1 LNLRPDFFYT
11 DGNQGC
17 LRESCEFCL
26 RRGRGKLKNRTE
38 GVHLTMKS
46 IKYTGFRRTISEY
59 TKLASRMPV
68 IHETTQIRIKG
79 LKSFCKKN
87 GVTLTPV
94 IMKVLASVQ
103 KENPIINSFIARN
116 IFLRKKIYFPDEVDM
131 AVAIE
136 MHEFDC
142 HFSTFAVFRHIN
154 RKSIFDIRN
163 EINNIRDLPY
173 NKMPLSW
180 LTSILDRCPDF
191 VKSMGLKMVS
201 QVPVL
206 RKYIFGTMGFS
217 SLGKYGL
224 KNFDTL
230 FNLTFGYGIGGIE
243 DKVVIENGTPEV
255 VPVLNITQT
264 SDHCIVDG
272 AEAARILSEIKRI
285 FESGEYTAICGMESE
300 KALGKSG
307 DANRLKN

>member
-1 LNLRPDFFYT
+1 
-11 DGNQGC
+11 
-17 LRESCEFCL
+17 
-26 RRGRGKLKNRTE
+26 
-38 GVHLTMKS
+38 MKR

-68 IHETTQIRIKG
+68 IHETTEIRIKG
-79 LKSFCKKN
+79 LRSFCKES

-103 KENPIINSFIARN
+103 KKNPIINSFIARN
-116 IFLRKKIYFPDEVDM
+116 MLLRKKIYFPDEVDM

-136 MHEFDC
+136 MHEFNC
-142 HFSTFAVFRHIN
+142 HFSTFVVIRDIN
-154 RKSIFDIRN
+154 RKSILDISD
-163 EINNIRDLPY
+163 EINKIRRLSY
-173 NKMPLSW
+173 SEMPLSW
-180 LTSILDRCPDF
+180 LTSILDKLSDF
-191 VKSMGLKMVS
+191 LKSMGLKILS
-201 QVPVL
+201 QVPAL

-243 DKVVIENGTPEV
+243 DKVVLENGFTKE
-255 VPVLNITQT
+255 VPVLNLTQT

-272 AEAARILSEIKRI
+272 AEAARILGEIKRV
-285 FESGEYTAICGMESE
+285 FESGEY
-300 KALGKSG
+300 KALCGTEGENQKG
-307 DANRLKN
+307 GRFTPAERN